1 MTSTFDNT
9 NDSQAEANQWY
20 EQGNQALQAYQFSYA
35 IACFEKALVIIQ
47 QMGKLDLESILLI
60 KIGTIYNTIGQYQEA
75 IQQHQ
80 KAIKIAEQLNDDPE
94 RKKLALGSAL
104 LELGND
110 YFLSSQYQ
118 KAVQVCQQAKE
129 IVQTLQ
135 ESLDGSVL
143 EGQAL
148 GSLGSFYTKLGNYQ
162 TAEDSYQEALEVFQK
177 TLDTLQSDQPSSGG
191 FKPEEIKAEEIKV
204 ATNLGNLKLLQ
215 NKYKEAIPLYQ
226 QVLDWS
232 HQTSNQEGES
242 IALSNLGNAYTGL
255 EDNQQAIVFYQQA
268 LEILQKIG
276 SPDGK
281 SSTLNNLGTA
291 YRSLGDIPKAI
302 NAFQQAL
309 QIAQQTGNRDRQ
321 GNVLG
326 SLGSV
331 SEAQGDLSEAMQFY
345 EQAIQIKESIQ
356 SQLTIEDFKIAFAS
370 NQIDVYAR
378 LISLLWDQKN
388 FEVAFNYT
396 ERARS
401 RAFLDQLAN
410 GHINFRQGAET
421 DLLNQERDLKA
432 QIQAHIRELALN
444 PAPKQKDELTKQ
456 LNSRRE
462 DYENLLREIKLKSP
476 ALASLVSVDVAS
488 LSDIQKQLSENTTL
502 LEYFVTVD
510 RSFAFIITHNS
521 FDTVLIDVHYEALDK
536 ELTKRQD
543 EFNESLSNLHPD
555 SLQQLRSY
563 LIKPLQDFLKTSHL
577 TIVPHSILNY
587 VPFAALTD
595 GTHYLSDTYTLSI
608 LPSASVVRFLQPIR
622 GQSPY
627 STILALGD
635 PNTGYLSPLLHAR
648 EEVKEITQ
656 LFNTQSLIGKNATET
671 AVLYRSSSVN
681 ILHLAAHGEFKQANP
696 LFSTI
701 HLAADDQNDGRLEVH
716 EIYELDLTSATNLVV
731 LSACD
736 ANKGELSKG
745 DDIVGLVR
753 AFLDAGASAVV
764 ASLWQ
769 VNDASTKELMVK
781 FYQHLQTGLALA
793 AALQQAQQEVRQQSD
808 YAHPYHWAAFVLTG
822 QEGK

>member
-9 NDSQAEANQWY
+9 NDSKAEANQWY
-20 EQGNQALQAYQFSYA
+20 ERGKQALQDYQYLDA
-35 IACFEKALVIIQ
+35 IACFEKALAIVQ
-47 QMGKLDLESILLI
+47 QMENLGLESVILT

-80 KAIKIAEQLNDDPE
+80 KALTIADQLNDPE
-94 RKKLALGSAL
+94 LKSLAL

-118 KAVQVCQQAKE
+118 KAVQSYQRAKE
-129 IVQTLQ
+129 ISHTLKN
-135 ESLDGSVL
+135 SLL

-148 GSLGSFYTKLGNYQ
+148 GSLGIVYTKIRNYPEADTYYKEALKVFESIQ
-162 TAEDSYQEALEVFQK
+162 VDVETIKGEEIRVANNQGDLNLFQNKYQEAIDCYGKVLE
-177 TLDTLQSDQPSSGG
+177 
-191 FKPEEIKAEEIKV
+191 
-204 ATNLGNLKLLQ
+204 
-215 NKYKEAIPLYQ
+215 
-226 QVLDWS
+226 WS
-232 HQTSNQEGES
+232 HQTGDQEGES
-242 IALSNLGNAYTGL
+242 IALSNLGNAYRGL
-255 EDNQQAIVFYQQA
+255 EDNQQAIILYQQA
-268 LEILQKIG
+268 LEIFQKIG
-276 SPDGK
+276 SPDGE
-281 SSTLNNLGTA
+281 SSTWNNLGTA

-302 NAFQQAL
+302 DAYQQAL
-309 QIAQQTGNRDRQ
+309 QITQQTGNLDRQ

-326 SLGSV
+326 NLGFL

-356 SQLTIEDFKIAFAS
+356 SHLTIEDFKIPFVS
-370 NQIDVYAR
+370 DQIDVYAR
-378 LISLLWDQKN
+378 FISLLWDQKN
-388 FEVAFNYT
+388 FEVSFNYT

-410 GHINFRQGAET
+410 GHINFHQGAET

-432 QIQAHIRELALN
+432 QIQALIRGLALN
-444 PAPKQKDELTKQ
+444 PPPKQKDELTPQ
-456 LNSRRE
+456 LNSRRQ

-476 ALASLVSVDVAS
+476 ALASLVSVDVAT

-510 RSFAFIITHNS
+510 RTFVFLITHNS
-521 FDTVLIDVHYEALDK
+521 FDTVAIDISYADLDN
-536 ELTKRQD
+536 EVNKRKD
-543 EFNESLSNLHPD
+543 EFGDLNNLHPD
-555 SLQQLRSY
+555 SFQQLMSQ
-563 LIKPLQDFLKTSHL
+563 LIKPLQGFLKTPHL

-595 GTHYLSDTYTLSI
+595 DTHYLSDTYTLSI
-608 LPSASVVRFLQPIR
+608 LPSASVLRFLKPLR
-622 GQSPY
+622 GENPY
-627 STILALGD
+627 GTILALGD
-635 PNTGYLSPLLHAR
+635 PDTEGLLPKLPGAR
-648 EEVKEITQ
+648 EEAKEITQ
-656 LFNTQSLIGKNATET
+656 LFNTQPLIGKKATET
-671 AVLYRSSSVN
+671 VVRSQAGSVN
-681 ILHLAAHGEFKQANP
+681 ILHLAAHGEFNQANP

-716 EIYELDLTSATNLVV
+716 EIYELDLTSTTNLVV

-808 YAHPYHWAAFVLTG
+808 YAHPYYWAAFVLTG

>member
-20 EQGNQALQAYQFSYA
+20 ERGKQALQDYQYLDA
-35 IACFEKALVIIQ
+35 INCFEKTLAIVQ
-47 QMGKLDLESILLI
+47 QMGNFGLESIVLI
-60 KIGTIYNTIGQYQEA
+60 KIGIIYNTIGQYQEA

-80 KAIKIAEQLNDDPE
+80 KALTIADHLNAPDL
-94 RKKLALGSAL
+94 KSSAL

-110 YFLSSQYQ
+110 YFFSSQYQ

-129 IVQTLQ
+129 IAQTLQ
-135 ESLDGSVL
+135 ESLYGSVL

-162 TAEDSYQEALEVFQK
+162 TAEAYYQKALEVFQK

-204 ATNLGNLKLLQ
+204 ATNLGNLKLFQ
-215 NKYKEAIPLYQ
+215 NKYKEAIDLYQ
-226 QVLDWS
+226 EVLDWS
-232 HQTSNQEGES
+232 RQTGNQEGES

-302 NAFQQAL
+302 DAYQQAL
-309 QIAQQTGNRDRQ
+309 EITQKTGNLDRQ

-331 SEAQGDLSEAMQFY
+331 SEAQGDLSEAIQFY

-356 SQLTIEDFKIAFAS
+356 SQLTIEDFKITFAS
-370 NQIDVYAR
+370 NQINVYAR

-410 GHINFRQGAET
+410 GHINFRQGVET
-421 DLLNQERDLKA
+421 DLLNQERDLKV

-444 PAPKQKDELTKQ
+444 PPPKRKDELTKQ

-476 ALASLVSVDVAS
+476 ALASFVSVDVAS
-488 LSDIQKQLSENTTL
+488 LSDIQKRLPENTTL
-502 LEYFVTVD
+502 LEYFVTVN
-510 RSFAFIITHNS
+510 RTFAFIITRNS
-521 FDTVLIDVHYEALDK
+521 FDAVLIDVRREDLDK
-536 ELTKRQD
+536 ELRKRHD

-555 SLQQLRSY
+555 SLQQLMSY
-563 LIKPLQDFLKTSHL
+563 LIKPLQGFLKTSHL

-587 VPFAALTD
+587 VPFAALTN

-608 LPSASVVRFLQPIR
+608 LPSASVLRFLQPIR
-622 GQSPY
+622 GESPY
-627 STILALGD
+627 STIVALGD
-635 PNTGYLSPLLHAR
+635 PETGGLLPKLPNAR
-648 EEVKEITQ
+648 EEVKEIIQ
-656 LFNTQSLIGKNATET
+656 LFNTQPLIGKNARET
-671 AVLYRSSSVN
+671 TVRSQAGSVN
-681 ILHLAAHGEFKQANP
+681 ILHLAAHGKFNPTNP